1 MRYSFSWIQ
10 LKVNLKAR
18 SSATHNRT
26 LTRAVCDGKP
36 ITTHTMTSLLGVSA
50 SPSCIPPKKAPHL
63 STGRLSIVKLS
74 TQKTHR
80 RRRPIKPAMPSNAMA
95 PGAGTA
101 TVLTERYPGSWRVD
115 SLPFFQSP
123 SDEYG
128 GPCVLVG

>member
-1 MRYSFSWIQ
+1 MLLTFKWI
-10 LKVNLKAR
+10 LVDTG
-18 SSATHNRT
+18 SADAGSIAH
-26 LTRAVCDGKP
+26 
-36 ITTHTMTSLLGVSA
+36 
-50 SPSCIPPKKAPHL
+50 PKKTPRL
-63 STGRLSIVKLS
+63 STGRFSIFKIS
-74 TQKTHR
+74 PQKTQR